1 MDVKP
6 GTRLGLYEVVAPLGA
21 GGMGEVYR
29 ATDARL
35 GREVALKMLP
45 EAFSAEPER
54 LARLEREARLLA
66 SLNHPGIAHLYG
78 FETATLDDGRSVH
91 FLVMELAAGEDLL
104 ERLKRGAI
112 PVHDALEIAKQIA
125 EGLEAAHEN
134 GIVHRDLKP
143 ANIRVTPDGKVK
155 VLDFG
160 LAKAYASDP
169 GGGRG
174 GSGDLSQSPTLALAG
189 TMAGVILGTA
199 AYMSPEQARGKAV
212 DKRADIWAF
221 GVVLIEMLTGKRLF
235 SGETVSDT
243 LAAVLTRDPDFGALP
258 AATPPAIRRLLR
270 RCLQRNPNDRL
281 HDIADARIVL
291 DDALRGAPDE
301 AIVAGAPGRLPR
313 TAWMI
318 AAGLAVAL
326 GIGAAAGWMLR
337 RPATSDAAPGARWTL
352 AIPDGLTL
360 STTESPQIAMSED
373 GRIQVAVVIGPDSI
387 PRLLIRDRDEFE
399 PRVLAESE
407 HASCPFLSP
416 DGEWIAFTRDAA
428 LFKISTGGGP
438 PVRLTKTSGQFRGG
452 TWSRDGFIYL
462 ARDSNTALVRVPA
475 SGGDDAR
482 EVTRLDDGRDERTH
496 RWPHALPD
504 GSAVLFTCDT
514 QASSEFY
521 DDARIEA
528 VRPATGERKVIL
540 EGSSEAWYAP
550 GGYLLFARGG
560 SIFAVPFDLR
570 SLEVR
575 GTPAQVAQGVATDV
589 STGAVQ
595 FAAAQSGVATWI
607 PGIAVLSYGVVW
619 IDRKGTETIVPLP
632 PAPYSQLAL
641 SPDGHRLALVGGQ
654 GGVSDLW
661 VADLDR
667 GGITRLTFGEF
678 IVGPVWSPDG
688 SRVAFGLRL
697 QKRNDNAWRIE
708 WKPADGSRDAEVLF
722 EGSRIHVP
730 TSFSLDGRTLL
741 FDAVSKDAVT
751 KDILA
756 LEMGG
761 THASRPIVA
770 GPFQKNAGVISP
782 DGRWLAYVSDEGG
795 QPSVFV
801 RPFPGGDGR
810 WQISTPLGD
819 EPRWG
824 RDSRE
829 LFYRADGVIY
839 RVPVETARG
848 FSAGRP
854 ERFVDRVAKGIV
866 PYTYSIAGDG
876 TRILTFRTPK
886 EGGSVRTIYFDAG
899 FAARI
904 GALAG
909 ERK

>member
-1 MDVKP
+1 
-6 GTRLGLYEVVAPLGA
+6 
-21 GGMGEVYR
+21 
-29 ATDARL
+29 
-35 GREVALKMLP
+35 
-45 EAFSAEPER
+45 
-54 LARLEREARLLA
+54 
-66 SLNHPGIAHLYG
+66 
-78 FETATLDDGRSVH
+78 
-91 FLVMELAAGEDLL
+91 
-104 ERLKRGAI
+104 
-112 PVHDALEIAKQIA
+112 
-125 EGLEAAHEN
+125 
-134 GIVHRDLKP
+134 
-143 ANIRVTPDGKVK
+143 KVK
-155 VLDFG
+155 ILDFG
-160 LAKAYASDP
+160 LAKAYAGEA

-199 AYMSPEQARGKAV
+199 AYMSPEQARGKSV

-221 GVVLIEMLTGKRLF
+221 GVVLFEMLTGKRLF

-243 LAAVLTRDPDFGALP
+243 LAAVLTRDPDFGELP
-258 AATPPAIRRLLR
+258 AGTPPEIRRLLR

-281 HDIADARIVL
+281 HDVADARIVL
-291 DDALRGAPDE
+291 DESLRGAGDE
-301 AIVAGAPGRLPR
+301 TVFPGAGEGRERPAWRVGAGLFAIL
-313 TAWMI
+313 
-318 AAGLAVAL
+318 AAGLA
-326 GIGAAAGWMLR
+326 GGWMLR
-337 RPATSDAAPGARWTL
+337 RPATSDAAPGARWAL
-352 AIPDGLTL
+352 AIPDGLSL
-360 STTESPQIAMSED
+360 STTEFPQIAMSED

-387 PRLLIRDRDEFE
+387 PRLLVRNRDEFE
-399 PRVLAESE
+399 PRILADSE
-407 HASCPFLSP
+407 HASSPFLSP
-416 DGEWIAFTRDAA
+416 DGAWIAFTRDAE

-462 ARDSNTALVRVPA
+462 ARDSNTGLVRVSS
-475 SGGDDAR
+475 SGGVDAQ
-482 EVTRLDDGRDERTH
+482 EVTRLDDARDERTH

-528 VRPATGERKVIL
+528 VRPATGERKVVL
-540 EGSSEAWYAP
+540 EGSSQAWYGP
-550 GGYLLFARGG
+550 GGRLLFARGG

-570 SLEVR
+570 SLEVK
-575 GTPAQVAQGVATDV
+575 GTPAQVAQGVDTDV

-595 FAAAQSGVATWI
+595 FAASQNGEAAWT
-607 PGIAVLSYGVVW
+607 PGTAVVSYEVVW
-619 IDRKGTETIVPLP
+619 IDRSGSETVVPIP
-632 PAPYSQLAL
+632 SAPFSQLAL

-688 SRVAFGLRL
+688 SRVAYGLRL

-708 WKPADGSRDAEVLF
+708 WKPADGSRDAELLF

-730 TSFSLDGRTLL
+730 TAFSRDGRTVL
-741 FDAVSKDAVT
+741 FDAVSNDAAT
-751 KDILA
+751 KDIFA
-756 LEMGG
+756 LELGG
-761 THASRPIVA
+761 AHAARPIVA

-801 RPFPGGDGR
+801 RPFPSGDGR
-810 WQISTPLGD
+810 WQISTPLGS

-824 RDSRE
+824 SNGRE

-839 RVPVETARG
+839 RVPVESERG

-854 ERFVDRVAKGIV
+854 QRFVDRVAKGIV
-866 PYTYSIAGDG
+866 PFTYSIAGDG
-876 TRILTFRTPK
+876 SRMLTFRTPK
-886 EGGSVRTIYFDAG
+886 DGGSLRTLYFDAG
-899 FAARI
+899 FAARL
-904 GALAG
+904 GPSA
-909 ERK
+909 EKK